1 MGRLAVKSEVEL
13 FAPRRKLGEPSL
25 GGYARAFVREIIRR
39 SGKRIDRIKVLS
51 QMLRHKRGAD
61 GEVLVMRARKP
72 LAILEGLFD
81 GPAAGEKVIRLDP
94 TRERVEILVL
104 QSGHSDVELYWLL
117 SDEESIDG
125 RQPQTEGLTNY
136 CSQFGF
142 DLRCGRLPLML
153 GVLLCRFPSPSN
165 QGRHRTIR
173 LQGQLNKK
181 LVADVI
187 REIAE
192 KRLSGRLS
200 FSQDQTV
207 RSLLFDSGEP
217 VSVSS
222 NLPSEQ
228 IEHKLIMDG
237 RATPGLIESARRR
250 DNDSELLGR
259 ALVELGVVNEG
270 VMLQCQRE
278 IAEQIITGLFEWED
292 GEYEFEPF
300 ERAYG
305 FSLKLSAS
313 DCILIG
319 ARHVSSKKLVADAYA
334 PLDGL
339 VQVAPLDISHF
350 AFSARLNTT
359 ESYVLSRVTSPTR
372 VSEVSALVGMPEAE
386 TREAICSLV
395 ALGLAHVVSSGEE
408 VVEDKKRGS
417 VDHLLEGID
426 RKIQFFQSASFYDVL
441 GVPKIATT
449 NSINR
454 TFNELKEMI
463 AYQRS
468 LYPGNAE
475 LGGQLDLLL
484 AKMQEAHATLSD
496 PDKRRIYDMPT
507 TRKPP
512 ASIPAERGGAMATH
526 RANHPVAQPM
536 PVEQRKP
543 QIVNL
548 PQQAAQL
555 YMQGRSRYDQ
565 RDVHAAE
572 HLFREAVRL
581 DPSQPHYHYHLA
593 VTLLILSQARHE
605 HAHHEGCHVTCK
617 IGGGLVSNPR
627 VRYEA
632 EQHLLRAA
640 ELDPSNIKVR
650 LTLGQVYKEAGL
662 TKKAESSFREALM
675 LDGGNSIARRELGME
690 EPVAK

>member
-1 MGRLAVKSEVEL
+1 M
-13 FAPRRKLGEPSL
+13 
-25 GGYARAFVREIIRR
+25 
-39 SGKRIDRIKVLS
+39 
-51 QMLRHKRGAD
+51 
-61 GEVLVMRARKP
+61 
-72 LAILEGLFD
+72 
-81 GPAAGEKVIRLDP
+81 
-94 TRERVEILVL
+94 
-104 QSGHSDVELYWLL
+104 
-117 SDEESIDG
+117 
-125 RQPQTEGLTNY
+125 
-136 CSQFGF
+136 
-142 DLRCGRLPLML
+142 
-153 GVLLCRFPSPSN
+153 
-165 QGRHRTIR
+165 
-173 LQGQLNKK
+173 QGQLNKR

-200 FSQDQTV
+200 FSQDTTV
-207 RSLLFDSGEP
+207 RSLLFESGEP

-228 IEHKLIMDG
+228 IDYKLIKDG
-237 RATPGLIESARRR
+237 RATPGLIETARRR

-259 ALVELGVVNEG
+259 ALVEIGVVDEE
-270 VMLQCQRE
+270 VMLECQRE
-278 IAEQIITGLFEWED
+278 IACQIIRGLFEWED

-305 FSLKLSAS
+305 FSLNLSAA

-319 ARHVSSKKLVADAYA
+319 TRHVSGRKLVADAYA
-334 PLDGL
+334 PPNGL
-339 VQVAPLDISHF
+339 VQSAALDINHF
-350 AFSARLNTT
+350 AFSAKLNTT
-359 ESYVLSRVTSPTR
+359 ESYVLSRVTSPTK
-372 VSEVSALVGMPEAE
+372 VCEVSSLVGMPETE
-386 TREAICSLV
+386 TREAICALV
-395 ALGLAHVVSSGEE
+395 ALGLVRVDCSGEE
-408 VVEDKKRGS
+408 VVEEKKQGS
-417 VDHLLEGID
+417 VDRLLEGIN

-441 GVPKIATT
+441 GVQKVATT
-449 NSINR
+449 TSINR
-454 TFNELKEMI
+454 AFNELTEMI

-475 LGGQLDLLL
+475 LDGRLDLLL
-484 AKMQEAHATLSD
+484 ARMQEAHATLSD
-496 PDKRRIYDMPT
+496 PDKRRVYDMPA
-507 TRKPP
+507 TRKPS
-512 ASIPAERGGAMATH
+512 ASSAVERGATMATH
-526 RANHPVAQPM
+526 RAKQPVAQPM
-536 PVEQRKP
+536 VVESRKP

-548 PQQAAQL
+548 PQQAAQI

-650 LTLGQVYKEAGL
+650 LTLGQLYKEAGL

-675 LDGGNSIARRELGME
+675 LDGRNSIARRELGME
-690 EPVAK
+690 IEEG

>member
-1 MGRLAVKSEVEL
+1 M
-13 FAPRRKLGEPSL
+13 
-25 GGYARAFVREIIRR
+25 
-39 SGKRIDRIKVLS
+39 
-51 QMLRHKRGAD
+51 
-61 GEVLVMRARKP
+61 
-72 LAILEGLFD
+72 
-81 GPAAGEKVIRLDP
+81 
-94 TRERVEILVL
+94 
-104 QSGHSDVELYWLL
+104 
-117 SDEESIDG
+117 
-125 RQPQTEGLTNY
+125 
-136 CSQFGF
+136 
-142 DLRCGRLPLML
+142 
-153 GVLLCRFPSPSN
+153 
-165 QGRHRTIR
+165 
-173 LQGQLNKK
+173 QGQLNKK

-200 FSQDQTV
+200 FSQDKTV
-207 RSLLFDSGEP
+207 RSLLFDGGEP

-222 NLPSEQ
+222 NIPSEQ
-228 IEHKLIMDG
+228 IDHKLIKDG
-237 RATPGLIESARRR
+237 RATPGLIETARRR

-259 ALVELGVVNEG
+259 ALVEIGVVEEG
-270 VMLQCQRE
+270 VMLECQRE
-278 IAEQIITGLFEWED
+278 IAEQIIRALFEWEE

-305 FSLKLSAS
+305 FSLNLSAA
-313 DCILIG
+313 DCVLIG
-319 ARHVSSKKLVADAYA
+319 TRHVSGKKLIADAYA
-334 PLDGL
+334 PPDGL
-339 VQVAPLDISHF
+339 VQVASLDMNHF

-359 ESYVLSRVTSPTR
+359 ESFILSRVTSPTR
-372 VSEVSALVGMPEAE
+372 VSEVSSLVAMPEAE
-386 TREAICSLV
+386 TREAICALV
-395 ALGLAHVVSSGEE
+395 ALGLVRVVSSGEE
-408 VVEDKKRGS
+408 VVEEKKQDS
-417 VDHLLEGID
+417 VDRLLEGIN

-441 GVPKIATT
+441 GVQKIATT
-449 NSINR
+449 TSINR
-454 TFNELKEMI
+454 AFNELKEMI

-475 LGGQLDLLL
+475 LDGRLDLLL

-507 TRKPP
+507 TRKPS
-512 ASIPAERGGAMATH
+512 ASSTVEHVGARAPH
-526 RANHPVAQPM
+526 RTNQPVVQPM
-536 PVEQRKP
+536 PVESRKP

-555 YMQGRSRYDQ
+555 YTQGRSRYDQ

-581 DPSQPHYHYHLA
+581 DPSQPHYHYHFA

-632 EQHLLRAA
+632 EQHLLLAA

-650 LTLGQVYKEAGL
+650 LTLGQLYKEAGL

-675 LDGGNSIARRELGME
+675 LDGRNSIARRELGME
-690 EPVAK
+690 VEEG